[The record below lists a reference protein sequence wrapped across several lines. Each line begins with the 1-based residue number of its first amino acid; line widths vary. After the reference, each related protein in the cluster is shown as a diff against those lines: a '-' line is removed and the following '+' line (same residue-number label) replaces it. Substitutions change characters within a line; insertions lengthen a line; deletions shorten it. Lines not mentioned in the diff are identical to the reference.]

1 MAQTKTQ
8 FGYRSAPRSGSG
20 GREAAEHAVVVVGAG
35 PVGLSLAIDLAQ
47 RGQSVVLLDDADRIG
62 EGSRAICFSKRSL
75 EFWDRLGIGQRMVD
89 KGVVWSVGKIFHGD
103 SQLYQF
109 NLLPEEG
116 HKRPAFINL
125 QQFYAEAY
133 LVDRVE
139 ELPAIDLRW
148 RNKVIGL
155 EQRNDHVRADDRD
168 AGWPLSAA
176 RRLSSSPA
184 TAPVRRCGRWSGA
197 EFAGQVFEDQF
208 LIADVKMTA
217 EFPTERWFWFDPP
230 FHAGRSALL
239 HKQPDDIW
247 RIDLQLSRYADP
259 AFEKQPENV
268 RPRIARMLGHD
279 KFDFEWIS
287 LYKFQC
293 RRMDR
298 FIHGRVIFAG
308 DAAHQVSPF
317 GARGANSGLEDAENI
332 AWKLD
337 RVLRGTSPEALLE
350 SYHTERSAAADE
362 NIRESTRSTDFMA
375 PASHQEARLR
385 KAVLSLAKE
394 TEFGKRMVN
403 GGRLSVPSI
412 YDTPLST
419 ADGDAWRGGPRPGAS
434 MPDAPIAAPIWPA
447 DVPDRSFHRRGN
459 AVHAAGVRQWRGD
472 RCARGRWPIRIGG
485 EGGFAD
491 RQGTGWRAL
500 RRRTRHRLSAA
511 ARRLCRRALPAPD
524 AGRRSTPRWRAPPAE
539 LRFCHDAV
547 HQLEFCQAGRCLPRH
562 RRGASRVERDAKRRP
577 RCRAGAG
584 ARQSYRRHRGAAMK
598 PSRSP
603 SGGCSMPASSSNSS
617 NNRIHGLE
625 RRKGL
630 N

>member
-8 FGYRSAPRSGSG
+8 FGYHRHSDQDRAGPNV
-20 GREAAEHAVVVVGAG
+20 AEHAVVVVGAG
-35 PVGLSLAIDLAQ
+35 PVGLSFAIDLAQ
-47 RGQSVVLLDDADRIG
+47 RGQPVVLLDDADRIG

-75 EFWDRLGIGQRMVD
+75 EFWDRLGVGQRMVD

-103 SQLYQF
+103 LQLYQF

-139 ELPAIDLRW
+139 ELPTVDLRW
-148 RNKVIGL
+148 RNKVTGL
-155 EQRNDHVRADDRD
+155 EQRNDHVRLTIETPDGPYRLH
-168 AGWPLSAA
+168 AGFVIACDGA
-176 RRLSSSPA
+176 RSSLRQM
-184 TAPVRRCGRWSGA
+184 VGA

-217 EFPTERWFWFDPP
+217 AFPTERWFWFDPP

-247 RIDLQLSRYADP
+247 RIDLQLHPDADP
-259 AFEKQPENV
+259 VAEKRPENV

-293 RRMDR
+293 RRMDE

-337 RVLRGTSPEALLE
+337 RVLRGTSPETLLE

-375 PASHQEARLR
+375 PASQQEARLR
-385 KAVLSLAKE
+385 KAVLSLARE

-403 GGRLSVPSI
+403 GGRLSVPSV

-419 ADGDAWRGGPRPGAS
+419 ADGDTWRGGPGPGAS
-434 MPDAPIAAPIWPA
+434 MPDAPIASRSGQPMFLTEAFINKGTQFTLLNFDNGAAVDAPE
-447 DVPDRSFHRRGN
+447 
-459 AVHAAGVRQWRGD
+459 GVET
-472 RCARGRWPIRIGG
+472 IRIGG
-485 EGGFAD
+485 EDGFVDARGLASTRYD
-491 RQGTGWRAL
+491 AAPGTAYLL
-500 RRRTRHRLSAA
+500 RPDGYVA
-511 ARRLCRRALPAPD
+511 AR
-524 AGRRSTPRWRAPPAE
+524 
-539 LRFCHDAV
+539 F
-547 HQLEFCQAGRCLPRH
+547 RH
-562 RRGASRVERDAKRRP
+562 
-577 RCRAGAG
+577 
-584 ARQSYRRHRGAAMK
+584 
-598 PSRSP
+598 PSR
-603 SGGCSMPASSSNSS
+603 PALDAALA
-617 NNRIHGLE
+617 RAAGLD
-625 RRKGL
+625 RGL
-630 N
+630 S

>member
-1 MAQTKTQ
+1 MVADATILSRAPPLGQSNVSMAQSRNQ
-8 FGYRSAPRSGSG
+8 FGYRRHADQDRTGAD
-20 GREAAEHAVVVVGAG
+20 AAEHPVVVVGAG

-47 RGQSVVLLDDADRIG
+47 RGQGVVLLDDADRIG

-89 KGVVWSVGKIFHGD
+89 KGVVWSVGKIFHGT

-109 NLLPEEG
+109 DLLPEQG

-133 LVDRVE
+133 LVDRVQ
-139 ELPAIDLRW
+139 ELAGVDLRW
-148 RNKVIGL
+148 RNKVIAL
-155 EQRNDHVRADDRD
+155 EQRNDHAILTVETPDGPYRIGANYVVACD
-168 AGWPLSAA
+168 GA
-176 RRLSSSPA
+176 RSSLRQMA
-184 TAPVRRCGRWSGA
+184 GA
-197 EFAGQVFEDQF
+197 EFAGRVFEDQF

-247 RIDLQLSRYADP
+247 RIDLQLNPDADP
-259 AFEKQPENV
+259 TAEKRPENV

-279 KFDFEWIS
+279 KFEFEWIS

-293 RRMDR
+293 RRMDD

-317 GARGANSGLEDAENI
+317 GARGANSGLEEAENL

-337 RVLRGTSPEALLE
+337 RVLRKVSPEALLE

-375 PASHQEARLR
+375 PVSRQEARLR

-394 TEFGKRMVN
+394 TEFGKRMIN
-403 GGRLSVPSI
+403 GGRLSVPSV
-412 YDTPLST
+412 YDSPLST

-434 MPDAPIAAPIWPA
+434 MLDAPIAA
-447 DVPDRSFHRRGN
+447 RGGPSTYLTDAFIKAGTRFTLLEFAN
-459 AVHAAGVRQWRGD
+459 GAAIDSPKSMGV
-472 RCARGRWPIRIGG
+472 IRIGG
-485 EGGFAD
+485 SDGLAD
-491 RQGTGWRAL
+491 SAGLVGARYDAEPGTAYLL
-500 RRRTRHRLSAA
+500 RPDGYVA
-511 ARRLCRRALPAPD
+511 ARFRHPTRSALDAALSRA
-524 AGRRSTPRWRAPPAE
+524 AGN
-539 LRFCHDAV
+539 D
-547 HQLEFCQAGRCLPRH
+547 
-562 RRGASRVERDAKRRP
+562 
-577 RCRAGAG
+577 
-584 ARQSYRRHRGAAMK
+584 
-598 PSRSP
+598 
-603 SGGCSMPASSSNSS
+603 
-617 NNRIHGLE
+617 
-625 RRKGL
+625 
-630 N
+630 

>member
-8 FGYRSAPRSGSG
+8 FGYRRHPDQDRG
-20 GREAAEHAVVVVGAG
+20 GANVAEHAVVVVGAG

-89 KGVVWSVGKIFHGD
+89 KGVVWSVGKIFHGEQ
-103 SQLYQF
+103 QLYQF

-133 LVDRVE
+133 LIDRVG

-148 RNKVIGL
+148 RNKVTGL
-155 EQRNDHVRADDRD
+155 EPHNDHVALTIETPDGPYR
-168 AGWPLSAA
+168 LAA
-176 RRLSSSPA
+176 QYVVACDGARSSLRQM
-184 TAPVRRCGRWSGA
+184 VGA

-208 LIADVKMTA
+208 LIADVRMTA
-217 EFPTERWFWFDPP
+217 AFPTERWFWFDPP

-247 RIDLQLSRYADP
+247 RIDLQLNRFADP
-259 AFEKQPENV
+259 TVEKLPENV

-293 RRMDR
+293 RRMNK

-317 GARGANSGLEDAENI
+317 GARGANSGLEDAENL

-337 RVLRGTSPEALLE
+337 RVLRGTSPEALLQ

-375 PASHQEARLR
+375 PNSHQEARLR

-403 GGRLSVPSI
+403 AGRLSTPSI
-412 YDTPLST
+412 YETQLST
-419 ADGDAWRGGPRPGAS
+419 ADGDAWRGGAQPGAS
-434 MPDAPIAAPIWPA
+434 MPDAPVAGPGGEPMFLTEAFIRAGMRFTVLAFGNGAATE
-447 DVPDRSFHRRGN
+447 VPE
-459 AVHAAGVRQWRGD
+459 GVG
-472 RCARGRWPIRIGG
+472 AIRIGD
-485 EGGFAD
+485 GGFAD
-491 RQGTGWRAL
+491 AAGL
-500 RRRTRHRLSAA
+500 AA
-511 ARRLCRRALPAPD
+511 ARYDAEPGTGYLLRPDGYVAARFRHPTREGLDAALARA
-524 AGRRSTPRWRAPPAE
+524 AG
-539 LRFCHDAV
+539 
-547 HQLEFCQAGRCLPRH
+547 
-562 RRGASRVERDAKRRP
+562 
-577 RCRAGAG
+577 
-584 ARQSYRRHRGAAMK
+584 Y
-598 PSRSP
+598 
-603 SGGCSMPASSSNSS
+603 N
-617 NNRIHGLE
+617 
-625 RRKGL
+625 
-630 N
+630 